1 MWDSGEYVS
10 SPSLKSWKPGSPMVH
25 LNLKTGEDWCFS
37 LNIQASN
44 EFNAFHLHWGKH
56 SDLLSLQMQVLISF
70 RNTFTEQPEI
80 MLNQLSGP
88 SLKQAGW
95 YVRLTIITLLSCVL
109 LSLYFLIAGK
119 FMWKRMAPQSPSGN
133 VIATMLND
141 PDFNSL
147 VPQPNIPGR
156 N

>member
-1 MWDSGEYVS
+1 
-10 SPSLKSWKPGSPMVH
+10 
-25 LNLKTGEDWCFS
+25 
-37 LNIQASN
+37 
-44 EFNAFHLHWGKH
+44 
-56 SDLLSLQMQVLISF
+56 
-70 RNTFTEQPEI
+70 
-80 MLNQLSGP
+80 
-88 SLKQAGW
+88 
-95 YVRLTIITLLSCVL
+95 L